1 MSAILSGLKF
11 VATKRPQAM
20 PAVQLRRNK
29 LSNKLW
35 EQIKLARSLSEGTT
49 YAPMR
54 LRTVRDRHTGE
65 AKRLELPVRV
75 RAWWFTSETGRVCV
89 QVKYGSKTLD
99 IGGKGRTSIEVASAE
114 DLIKTLELIKSAV
127 EAGELDGQ
135 LESAGL
141 KLRSG
146 FKAQ

>member
-89 QVKYGSKTLD
+89 QVVSGIPIIPTRGNRIFPTHHRQGGNDGSGSDRPTQ
-99 IGGKGRTSIEVASAE
+99 E
-114 DLIKTLELIKSAV
+114 
-127 EAGELDGQ
+127 
-135 LESAGL
+135 
-141 KLRSG
+141 
-146 FKAQ
+146 F